1 MKIISCMI
9 LALLSF
15 LLTPSLFAVEKND
28 NIEKKPVFSAEY
40 NMELKNSSFS
50 ENSLMMVKRSTE
62 CMYDSGQD
70 QINIAPGNQQ
80 SAYLKDN
87 DNLFSGCTRETK
99 SVEWSVYGGS
109 ISCTLSFEHGYDSG
123 WYTVIKGC
131 PNIVKSAI
139 CNGDSNCNQIRV
151 YGGEPNIDINIEF
164 LVR

>member
-1 MKIISCMI
+1 MKIISGVI

-15 LLTPSLFAVEKND
+15 LLMPSLFAVEKGD
-28 NIEKKPVFSAEY
+28 NIENQPVFSAEY

-62 CMYDSGQD
+62 CMYDSGAD
-70 QINIAPGNQQ
+70 QINIAPGNEQ

-99 SVEWSVYGGS
+99 SVEWAVSAGAMRC
-109 ISCTLSFEHGYDSG
+109 ILSFEHGYDSG

-131 PNIVKSAI
+131 QGIVQSAI
-139 CNGDSNCNQIRV
+139 CNGDANCNQIRV
-151 YGGEPNIDINIEF
+151 YGGESNIDINVEF
-164 LVR
+164 LVQ